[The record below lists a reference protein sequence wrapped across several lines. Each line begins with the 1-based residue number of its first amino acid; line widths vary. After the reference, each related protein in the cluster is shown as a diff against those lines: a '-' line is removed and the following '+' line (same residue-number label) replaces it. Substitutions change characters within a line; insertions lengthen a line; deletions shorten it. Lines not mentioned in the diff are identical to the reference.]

1 MPKYIPW
8 LTVTTKMADFTHE
21 LLIILNKYMERV
33 FYALIEKYR
42 KEGRFIFIESLCDLT
57 KTH

>member
-1 MPKYIPW
+1 
-8 LTVTTKMADFTHE
+8 MADFTHE